1 MKLTLPPTAVPALC
15 RPRLGM
21 YRVHAN
27 AMMRVKPLGVK
38 PANLILVAGVWNDPR
53 GTTVDD
59 SQCPCRMTMTPG
71 VVGW

>member
-1 MKLTLPPTAVPALC
+1 
-15 RPRLGM
+15 M